1 MELVDNISNRI
12 SIFKSNKDVKLDKT
26 HHITYFRRD
35 DIIDYSKGDYVSL
48 RLIEGV
54 NNSDSDSYYLD
65 YSESSDVRCYA
76 KDIIIRAVD
85 SVSKKDLKVEF
96 FNTKDKL
103 YKHDFKIYFE
113 EPIKS
118 GEEFAIIFLIF
129 IPNELKYI
137 DDKDEIMSVSLK
149 RFSLGVD
156 ELSFNLF
163 LSEENVSADVY
174 SLTNNRVI
182 NEDIALEQNKVY
194 FKPEDIDAIFTSLV
208 GTVHVR
214 NVISLNVKN
223 PKNELYIINYK
234 F

>member
-1 MELVDNISNRI
+1 M
-12 SIFKSNKDVKLDKT
+12 
-26 HHITYFRRD
+26 
-35 DIIDYSKGDYVSL
+35 
-48 RLIEGV
+48 
-54 NNSDSDSYYLD
+54 
-65 YSESSDVRCYA
+65 
-76 KDIIIRAVD
+76 
-85 SVSKKDLKVEF
+85 
-96 FNTKDKL
+96 

-118 GEEFAIIFLIF
+118 GEKFSIMFLII
-129 IPNELKYI
+129 IPNELKFI
-137 DDKDEIMSVSLK
+137 DNKDEIMSVSLK

-163 LSEENVSADVY
+163 LPEENVSADVY
-174 SLTNNRVI
+174 SLLDNKVVD
-182 NEDIALEQNKVY
+182 EDIILDQNIVY